1 MQGLRGVGPKRAYSR
16 MSSYARK
23 NARKARYNSGVRTL
37 RNKIPRPISSIGGY
51 RNVSVYRFCRET
63 LPQIVPFSLIP
74 QGTGSYPAIGY
85 MSFENL
91 QFNQLP
97 GVIDDFEKLF
107 ARYKVDMIVTELI
120 PMFQDVNLGANWTT
134 PPAGSPQLEITKVN
148 TKYMNGD
155 FPIAATSQEQLSAL
169 AQLQA
174 KSKRL
179 YTAKRSIKLIT
190 KYPGINARSVVD
202 SSGNEVDA
210 RKSSPW
216 LSLSGPNQAID
227 VPFKH
232 NAVIFGAPIDGAALT
247 DAWKYR
253 VTHKLYFRCSQVG

>member
-1 MQGLRGVGPKRAYSR
+1 MGAFGRVSKQLQQKKGVGPKRAGKA
-16 MSSYARK
+16 MIFNARK
-23 NARKARYNSGVRTL
+23 NARNT
-37 RNKIPRPISSIGGY
+37 IPRPISSIGGY

-63 LPQIVPFSLIP
+63 IPNIVTFNLIP
-74 QGTGSYPAIGY
+74 QGTGSYPAMGY

-97 GVIDDFEKLF
+97 GATEDFEKLF

-120 PMFQDVNLGANWTT
+120 PMFQEVVITSAEST
-134 PPAGSPQLEITKVN
+134 AGSPQLEITKVN
-148 TKYMNGD
+148 TKYMNSD
-155 FPIAATSQEQLSAL
+155 FPIASTAQQQLAEL

-179 YTAKRSIKLIT
+179 YSAKKSIKLVT
-190 KYPGINARSVVD
+190 KNPGINARSVVD
-202 SSGNEVDA
+202 ASGNEVDA
-210 RKSSPW
+210 RKAAPW

-232 NAVIFGAPIDGAALT
+232 NAIIFGARIDGAALS
-247 DAWKYR
+247 DQWKYR

>member
-1 MQGLRGVGPKRAYSR
+1 MGAFGRVSKQMHGKKGVGPKRAGKAMLYN
-16 MSSYARK
+16 ARK
-23 NARKARYNSGVRTL
+23 NARNT
-37 RNKIPRPISSIGGY
+37 IPRPISSIGGY

-63 LPQIVPFSLIP
+63 VPNIVTFNLIP
-74 QGTGSYPAIGY
+74 QGTGSYPPIGY

-97 GVIDDFEKLF
+97 GAIDDYSNLF
-107 ARYKVDMIVTELI
+107 ARYKVDMIITELI

-155 FPIAATSQEQLSAL
+155 FPIAATAQQQLSEL

-190 KYPGINARSVVD
+190 KNPGINARSVVD

-210 RKSSPW
+210 RRSSPW
-216 LSLSGPNQAID
+216 LSLSGPNQAIN

-232 NAVIFGAPIDGAALT
+232 NAVIFAAPIDGAALT